1 MLNCSKYDTQ
11 LIMNNLIP
19 PPKLQTTIN
28 LPKQIIKKDK
38 KVCTKW
44 SISIKND
51 KIHSTNINTNKNIV
65 RITCYNILTQS

>member
-1 MLNCSKYDTQ
+1 MLNCSKYYTQ
-11 LIMNNLIP
+11 TMNNFIP

-28 LPKQIIKKDK
+28 LPKKNVKQDK

-44 SISIKND
+44 SISSKND